1 MPHGRTVVATV
12 ATSALVLGLLATT
25 GAPAFADGSATTTP
39 TIADSQSSATSAD
52 ASEIAQAH
60 DHGVTVSDETTPTSL
75 LTANPDGSFT
85 VTQDTIPVRTQQAG
99 QWIPVETDLVPVD
112 QSWIAPKATDTHVR
126 FSRGGTDTLAQVQTD
141 TGAWVSESWPAGGA
155 LPSPTIDGATAT
167 YADVLPEV
175 DLRLT
180 ATPSGMAEVLV
191 VNTPEAAANPDLQQV
206 ELQMHGATV
215 STSSTASTAT
225 ATDGSTLQSSKPT
238 WWDSSDGGD
247 ADGPGG
253 AGSATPLE
261 HTTTTTAVTLDVTDA
276 TDTAPTFPVF
286 VDPDWSSGQNALW
299 FDDIAYPTQ
308 SYLNGQAA
316 NGYQSVGYAV
326 ENGKTFM
333 SRAFWQFNLG
343 PLDGKHITEA
353 HFNAIANYSC
363 GEATVQAWRY
373 GNVTPGQ
380 NWNDDQANQGQWR
393 DHISDAE
400 IPSVAGCAMPGKAVG
415 WDVTRGAAATAGNTL
430 QIGLRSPTEG
440 SLSRK
445 HFAYNATLTIE
456 YNTKPNTPS
465 GITITSP
472 TRACG
477 TSDANSAFV
486 NNAAQPITLQ
496 VKASDPDGGLVR
508 TTFHVM
514 RSDDPDTIAWSDGVD
529 LTSAGPQSVQIPKG
543 ALADGHYMFRAKSN
557 DGTDWGGWT
566 GWCYFSS
573 DSTVPNPPTVSG
585 LPASYR
591 VGTKVTA
598 TVTART
604 KDKDIRGFQYWLSDG
619 GSLQPVQPVS
629 EAVTTATGYHSCDLR
644 DGIVVYVC
652 ADASGTAKVS
662 FTPSDSTSRL
672 WVKSIDKAANVSTA
686 YAGSGRDGLLVPG
699 NSVAAD
705 DDPRVGTGP
714 SNAGHA
720 WSGQQGESVSGR
732 GTVASPTVIGDD
744 SSYAGTGARAA
755 QALTLDPTTSTTP
768 LDVGAIPLGAPSIEQ
783 DDVVR
788 VNRYKGGGAHSTSA
802 TGKTY
807 EMGLG
812 GLQVYGPSAEV
823 PSNMIQ
829 VKTCTSGIYTATV
842 TGACPSGF
850 TMQVGADGKPKA
862 LGYAWKTA
870 ADVPTK
876 WNGSAEVFQCLSG
889 EDYFLSRDTACEGK
903 TKKWSLGYWAALSGF
918 NRTASAPIDTTKS
931 YTVSAWM
938 KPSAAQEGR
947 YGTAVSMDG
956 PTGSVFYL
964 QWAGDDYRF
973 CVKSQPDLTSGTCV
987 SPARTRGLTDQW
999 TFVTGVWDADNQ
1011 QIRIVVNHDAAG
1023 EGVAYHALGADEQ
1036 ASTGGLRVG
1045 GAVSSGGPSDT
1056 WTGAI
1061 AMPTI
1066 SQGVATMTQLRVYS
1080 VQGTYAY

>member
-25 GAPAFADGSATTTP
+25 GAPAFADGSAATTP
-39 TIADSQSSATSAD
+39 TIADSRSSATSAD

-126 FSRGGTDTLAQVQTD
+126 FSRGGTDTVAQVQTD

-261 HTTTTTAVTLDVTDA
+261 HTTTATAVTLDVTDA
-276 TDTAPTFPVF
+276 TDSAPTFPVF

-456 YNTKPNTPS
+456 YNTVPS
-465 GITITSP
+465 APTHFRITSP
-472 TRACG
+472 TRTCG
-477 TSDANSAFV
+477 DSTDSAAWINNDAQSL
-486 NNAAQPITLQ
+486 TLSVQ
-496 VKASDPDGGLVR
+496 SSDPDGENLATKFYVYKASDLA
-508 TTFHVM
+508 THVG
-514 RSDDPDTIAWSDGVD
+514 DGVV
-529 LTSAGPQSVQIPKG
+529 SVRAAPGTQTAVLPKG
-543 ALADGHYMFRAKSN
+543 YLPDGDFAVRARSN
-557 DGTDWGGWT
+557 DDSEWGGWSS
-566 GWCYFSS
+566 WCYIHS
-573 DSTVPNPPTVSG
+573 DSTPPKAPSVTGVDKPHTVGVATS
-585 LPASYR
+585 
-591 VGTKVTA
+591 VTA
-598 TVTART
+598 TTPTDASIAGFAWWVSASRSDIQPVTAAANT
-604 KDKDIRGFQYWLSDG
+604 AIGFPDCGL
-619 GSLQPVQPVS
+619 
-629 EAVTTATGYHSCDLR
+629 H
-644 DGIVVYVC
+644 DGIVTYVC
-652 ADASGTAKVS
+652 A
-662 FTPSDSTSRL
+662 TPSRTATIRFAPTDNSSVL
-672 WVKSIDKAANVSTA
+672 WVKSIDKAGNVSVTA
-686 YAGSGRDGLLVPG
+686 
-699 NSVAAD
+699 
-705 DDPRVGTGP
+705 
-714 SNAGHA
+714 
-720 WSGQQGESVSGR
+720 
-732 GTVASPTVIGDD
+732 ASPDTSNQGWPIVADSDPTVDSESAAHTWTGSSGHVAGD
-744 SSYAGTGARAA
+744 GTSGSRRVLLDEASTPTSPRS
-755 QALTLDPTTSTTP
+755 LTLDPSAVTSGPIDDTGYAGPFDATRVHQDD
-768 LDVGAIPLGAPSIEQ
+768 LVRINRYYGDYGHIAVTARTRAGKDFQSTLGELLSPAAPAPS
-783 DDVVR
+783 
-788 VNRYKGGGAHSTSA
+788 HSRLLWSCPTSVGDMT
-802 TGKTY
+802 TGRAC
-807 EMGLG
+807 
-812 GLQVYGPSAEV
+812 SD
-823 PSNMIQ
+823 
-829 VKTCTSGIYTATV
+829 SGV
-842 TGACPSGF
+842 
-850 TMQVGADGKPKA
+850 Q
-862 LGYAWKTA
+862 LGYSWTVA
-870 ADVPTK
+870 ADVPTGTK
-876 WNGSAEVFQCLSG
+876 PVHAYRCEHGDV
-889 EDYFLSRDTACEGK
+889 DYFTSIDPDCEGF
-903 TKKWSLGYWAALSGF
+903 TKDSDLGFFAAAGTSTTSG
-918 NRTASAPIDTTKS
+918 PIVDTTKS
-931 YTVSAWM
+931 YTVSAWLR
-938 KPSAAQEGR
+938 PSKTSVDETN
-947 YGTAVSMDG
+947 TAMSLDG
-956 PTGSVFYL
+956 QTNSPFYL
-964 QWAGDDYRF
+964 QYVNGKYRF
-973 CVKSQPDLTSGTCV
+973 CVKEQTDTPSVDCT
-987 SPARTRGLTDQW
+987 SPAQTSASPGTW
-999 TFVTGVWDADNQ
+999 AFVTGVWDPANNQ
-1011 QIRIVVNHDAAG
+1011 VRIMVNASSSGVGVTGHSLGAG
-1023 EGVAYHALGADEQ
+1023 ERSSSDGLLLGSGVSDGAPVD
-1036 ASTGGLRVG
+1036 SW
-1045 GAVSSGGPSDT
+1045 SGD
-1056 WTGAI
+1056 I
-1061 AMPTI
+1061 AMPSIT
-1066 SQGVATMTQLRVYS
+1066 QGVATRTQLRYLMTS
-1080 VQGTYAY
+1080 GSYRY